1 MVELFPVSL
10 FLLPLFTFILAQN
23 DEFYCKKQADQ
34 WQVCR
39 TCNDSQIDC
48 DGTSQS
54 TDGCRCDDIRLA
66 QRPDCK

>member
-1 MVELFPVSL
+1 MPSL
-10 FLLPLFTFILAQN
+10 LTGFLSIPFNKLPWF
-23 DEFYCKKQADQ
+23 K
-34 WQVCR
+34 
-39 TCNDSQIDC
+39 IDC